1 MKSGKVLLAKN
12 ECPERSGKLW
22 PITLGAIEA
31 EMFWCELAANVE
43 FTISCKRDEKI
54 FDYYRSPSHTHQGMQ
69 MAETSAPV
77 KPARLEISRPVFER
91 TFMINSEQA
100 IRVIRKSYDRL
111 IKSLYA
117 IDVILR
123 IVGQEQAIDEI
134 EAIVSTMIADCATQL
149 QQEKARLEKLKA
161 DNGITE
167 TPTYTHPTEFVA
179 RIASPQIAQFV
190 ELIRLLDQLMIVMDT
205 LWLCQVIDNKHCVE
219 ARYHWQQRLQRLAN
233 RIVTIERQAHRA
245 AYVQGHGEE
254 VRLAR
259 QESGLQDEPETI
271 SEEESEAD
279 ESYSAKQAD
288 EPRST

>member
-12 ECPERSGKLW
+12 ECPERSGRLR
-22 PITLGAIEA
+22 PITLGVIEA

-43 FTISCKRDEKI
+43 FIISCKRDEKI
-54 FDYYRSPSHTHQGMQ
+54 FDYYRGQSHTHQGMQ
-69 MAETSAPV
+69 MAETSAPA
-77 KPARLEISRPVFER
+77 KSARLEISRPVFER
-91 TFMINSEQA
+91 TFKINSEQA
-100 IRVIRKSYDRL
+100 IRVIRKSYERL
-111 IKSLYA
+111 IRSLYA

-179 RIASPQIAQFV
+179 KIASPQVAQFV

-233 RIVTIERQAHRA
+233 RIVSIERQAHRA
-245 AYVQGHGEE
+245 AYAQGHGEE

-259 QESGLQDEPETI
+259 LNSGLQVEPETVT
-271 SEEESEAD
+271 EVGTFVD
-279 ESYSAKQAD
+279 EVDSSQKN
-288 EPRST
+288 

>member
-1 MKSGKVLLAKN
+1 
-12 ECPERSGKLW
+12 
-22 PITLGAIEA
+22 
-31 EMFWCELAANVE
+31 
-43 FTISCKRDEKI
+43 
-54 FDYYRSPSHTHQGMQ
+54 MQ

-91 TFMINSEQA
+91 TFNINSEQA
-100 IRVIRKSYDRL
+100 IRVLRKSYDRL

-134 EAIVSTMIADCATQL
+134 EAIVSTMISDCATQL

-233 RIVTIERQAHRA
+233 RIVAIERQAHRA
-245 AYVQGHGEE
+245 AYAQGPGEE
-254 VRLAR
+254 LRIAR
-259 QESGLQDEPETI
+259 EESGLQDKPETI
-271 SEEESEAD
+271 SEDESVAD
-279 ESYSAKQAD
+279 ESDSPTKAD
-288 EPRST
+288 EAGA